1 MTISLRCL
9 KTDSSKN
16 GEKRVSIVYAR
27 EHVTVNKTEKISVYK
42 RDLNLNYFEFFEFF
56 EFFDFLDFF
65 YFLNFRAKNTYLII
79 K

>member
-27 EHVTVNKTEKISVYK
+27 EHVTVKKSSSE
-42 RDLNLNYFEFFEFF
+42 FEFFI
-56 EFFDFLDFF
+56 FLILEKRKKIVQIQKF
-65 YFLNFRAKNTYLII
+65 
-79 K
+79 